1 MFDEKDDLDDL
12 KLDAA
17 IVEALNPEE
26 LAKAEK
32 ELEEFKDKLRAKRKA
47 RDRKL
52 AEKIAQ
58 GDFSDADLEDL
69 SEYATKEFG
78 RLLNVWLAHKMS
90 VGASINANIIYPRFG
105 ADGKIL
111 LDPNGKKIGDQ
122 LTLKDGKIISSHI
135 VKPEFGTAIDRAFVK
150 EPAKATSITFDESNP
165 ISKVI
170 SKASLNGLMDLLREY
185 RVAFSDHRRAVHEKA
200 LGLIDKIGEGRLK
213 VADLIADQNEEGKY
227 SIDISKIKEPGV
239 LKVPHLDKDGK
250 PTGEFDI
257 IVHDKNG
264 KIIDGAITEGSS
276 LNIATKNAVREAVL
290 AREMEG
296 VNKNNL
302 EEVRAAEERA
312 AVAAGLGGS
321 NRLGT
326 NDLSVEDRLLKDHG
340 ISRGVAPGVSL
351 EKPRVKGRPEN
362 LSQAQEV
369 RAVVEEREMSTALA
383 ALGGGMPGRAHSDAG
398 RHSESDLGHS
408 NAASTARSAR
418 DNVAEDRSHRAEQV
432 HTESRGV
439 TEGGGGGGSSNR
451 EAPEPAV
458 RDEPRAARA
467 ESERPDTT
475 PAASSI
481 APETP
486 AATARA
492 RATAPETTRAAPDT
506 SGAEPPKPETTIASV
521 QQEAVRIVGSLPTAV
536 RQVAAGKPASV
547 AQEFA
552 RGGGGTKAREK

>member
-1 MFDEKDDLDDL
+1 
-12 KLDAA
+12 
-17 IVEALNPEE
+17 
-26 LAKAEK
+26 
-32 ELEEFKDKLRAKRKA
+32 
-47 RDRKL
+47 
-52 AEKIAQ
+52 
-58 GDFSDADLEDL
+58 
-69 SEYATKEFG
+69 
-78 RLLNVWLAHKMS
+78 
-90 VGASINANIIYPRFG
+90 
-105 ADGKIL
+105 L
-111 LDPNGKKIGDQ
+111 LDPNGKKIGDH

-150 EPAKATSITFDESNP
+150 ESAKATSITFDESNP

-213 VADLIADQNEEGKY
+213 VADLIADLNEEGKY

-290 AREMEG
+290 AREMQG

-326 NDLSVEDRLLKDHG
+326 NDLSVEDRLLKAHG
-340 ISRGVAPGVSL
+340 ISPGGSLGVSL

-418 DNVAEDRSHRAEQV
+418 EHVAEDRSHRAEQV

-439 TEGGGGGGSSNR
+439 TEGVGGGGSINR
-451 EAPEPAV
+451 ESNDGHAV
-458 RDEPRAARA
+458 RDEPRAARV

-475 PAASSI
+475 PAAT
-481 APETP
+481 AR
-486 AATARA
+486 ATAR
-492 RATAPETTRAAPDT
+492 APETTRATPDT

-521 QQEAVRIVGSLPTAV
+521 QQEAVRIVGSLPTGL

-547 AQEFA
+547 EQKFNK
-552 RGGGGTKAREK
+552 GGGGTKARDQM

>member
-1 MFDEKDDLDDL
+1 
-12 KLDAA
+12 
-17 IVEALNPEE
+17 
-26 LAKAEK
+26 
-32 ELEEFKDKLRAKRKA
+32 
-47 RDRKL
+47 
-52 AEKIAQ
+52 
-58 GDFSDADLEDL
+58 
-69 SEYATKEFG
+69 
-78 RLLNVWLAHKMS
+78 
-90 VGASINANIIYPRFG
+90 
-105 ADGKIL
+105 
-111 LDPNGKKIGDQ
+111 
-122 LTLKDGKIISSHI
+122 
-135 VKPEFGTAIDRAFVK
+135 
-150 EPAKATSITFDESNP
+150 
-165 ISKVI
+165 
-170 SKASLNGLMDLLREY
+170 
-185 RVAFSDHRRAVHEKA
+185 
-200 LGLIDKIGEGRLK
+200 
-213 VADLIADQNEEGKY
+213 
-227 SIDISKIKEPGV
+227 
-239 LKVPHLDKDGK
+239 LDKDGK

-290 AREMEG
+290 AREMQG

-383 ALGGGMPGRAHSDAG
+383 ALGGGMPGREHSDAG
-398 RHSESDLGHS
+398 RHSESEVGHS

-418 DNVAEDRSHRAEQV
+418 EHVAEDRLHRAEQV
-432 HTESRGV
+432 HTESRGA
-439 TEGGGGGGSSNR
+439 TEGVGGGGSSNR

-475 PAASSI
+475 PAASPI
-481 APETP
+481 APETA
-486 AATARA
+486 AATA

-506 SGAEPPKPETTIASV
+506 SGAEPPKPKTTIASV
-521 QQEAVRIVGSLPTAV
+521 QQEAVRIVGSLPTGL

-547 AQEFA
+547 EQKFNK
-552 RGGGGTKAREK
+552 GGGGTKARDQM

>member
-1 MFDEKDDLDDL
+1 
-12 KLDAA
+12 
-17 IVEALNPEE
+17 
-26 LAKAEK
+26 
-32 ELEEFKDKLRAKRKA
+32 
-47 RDRKL
+47 
-52 AEKIAQ
+52 
-58 GDFSDADLEDL
+58 
-69 SEYATKEFG
+69 
-78 RLLNVWLAHKMS
+78 
-90 VGASINANIIYPRFG
+90 
-105 ADGKIL
+105 
-111 LDPNGKKIGDQ
+111 
-122 LTLKDGKIISSHI
+122 
-135 VKPEFGTAIDRAFVK
+135 VK
-150 EPAKATSITFDESNP
+150 ESAKATSITFDESNP
-165 ISKVI
+165 MSKVI

-213 VADLIADQNEEGKY
+213 LADLIADRNEEGKY

-321 NRLGT
+321 NRLVT
-326 NDLSVEDRLLKDHG
+326 QDLSVEDRLLKAHG
-340 ISRGVAPGVSL
+340 ISLGGSLGVSL

-369 RAVVEEREMSTALA
+369 RAVVEERELSTALA
-383 ALGGGMPGRAHSDAG
+383 ALGGSMSGREHSDAG
-398 RHSESDLGHS
+398 RHNSESDLGHS

-418 DNVAEDRSHRAEQV
+418 EHVAEDRSHRAEQV

-439 TEGGGGGGSSNR
+439 TEGGSGGGSSNR
-451 EAPEPAV
+451 EANDGHAV

-475 PAASSI
+475 PAASPI

-492 RATAPETTRAAPDT
+492 RATAPETTRATHDT

-547 AQEFA
+547 EQKFNK
-552 RGGGGTKAREK
+552 GGGGTKAKVQKF